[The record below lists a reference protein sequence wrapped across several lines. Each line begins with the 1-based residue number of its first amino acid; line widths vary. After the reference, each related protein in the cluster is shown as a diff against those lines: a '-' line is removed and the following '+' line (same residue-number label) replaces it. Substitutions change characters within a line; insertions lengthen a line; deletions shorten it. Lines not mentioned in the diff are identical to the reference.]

1 MSDRSGLDERQL
13 AVGAFRALGL
23 LAVPTVGVA
32 ATLAG
37 PAGAVAAL
45 AGLSLVGI
53 LFGGSALL
61 LRLVADRGPTAAMAT
76 LVSGVALR
84 LVAYAAVLTSLDG
97 VAWVHRPSLA
107 IATGIAV
114 VVVLGYELRLLA
126 TMPRL
131 FWIDPETD
139 WPSAA
144 ANATRSQSL

>member
-23 LAVPTVGVA
+23 LAVPTVGAA

-37 PAGAVAAL
+37 SAGALAAL

-76 LVSGVALR
+76 LVSGVGVR